1 MFDVRFFSR
10 IHELFNNM
18 NMVKQQDKTNII
30 ELTKDELLLWLD
42 QNRIQNYRAS
52 QILKWI
58 YLKQA
63 DTFDEMT
70 DIGLEIRKL
79 ISQNF
84 TIDRLGKKKT
94 EISKDGSKKYLF
106 GLRDGNHIESVLI
119 PEKNHYTLCISS
131 QVGCAQG
138 CRFCMTARGGFV
150 RNLTKGE
157 IVSQVRDIQNDLKDP
172 SRLTNIVF
180 MGMGEPLANYRNVV
194 NAIETITS
202 DDAGLDFSSRKI
214 TVSTAGLVPLLED
227 FGRDAKVNLA
237 VSLNATENKT
247 RDMLMPVNRK
257 YPIEDLIEACRV
269 YDLKPR
275 NRITFEYILI
285 KGINDFPDDA
295 RRLAKLLRPVQSKI
309 NLIPFNEHEKSEFKR
324 PEETTV
330 RNFQEIL
337 VSKNYTAVIRRSKGE
352 DISAAC
358 GQLRA
363 KNISPKFLA
372 PFSQLTSI
380 PGTSTTK
387 HENTGAMSQEPE

>member
-1 MFDVRFFSR
+1 M
-10 IHELFNNM
+10 INQE
-18 NMVKQQDKTNII
+18 VKINIT
-30 ELTKDELLLWLD
+30 ELTRDELALWLD
-42 QNRIQNYRAS
+42 EKGIKTYRAV
-52 QILKWI
+52 QIFKWV

-63 DTFDEMT
+63 DTFEEMT

-79 ISQNF
+79 ISRHF
-84 TIDRLGKKKT
+84 TIDRLEKKKI

-131 QVGCAQG
+131 QIGCAQG
-138 CRFCMTARGGFV
+138 CRFCMTARDGFV
-150 RNLTKGE
+150 RNLTMGE
-157 IVSQVRDIQNDLKDP
+157 IVSQVRDIQNDLESP
-172 SRLTNIVF
+172 TLLTNIVF

-194 NAIETITS
+194 NAIETIIS
-202 DDAGLDFSSRKI
+202 DDAGLDFSSRKV
-214 TVSTAGLVPLLED
+214 TVSTAGLVPLLHNL
-227 FGRDAKVNLA
+227 GRDTRVNLA

-257 YPIEDLIEACRV
+257 YPIEELIEACRI

-285 KGINDFPDDA
+285 KGINDSSDDA
-295 RRLAKLLRPVQSKI
+295 KRLAKLLRPVKSKI
-309 NLIPFNEHEKSEFKR
+309 NLIPFNEHEMSEFKR
-324 PEETTV
+324 PEETAI

-337 VSKNYTAVIRRSKGE
+337 MNKNYTTVIRRSKGQ

-363 KNISPKFLA
+363 RNISPKSLA
-372 PFSQLTSI
+372 PFSQLTPI

-387 HENTGAMSQEPE
+387 HENTGARSQEPE